1 MKEIKE
7 DCCVKTFSDIISEE
21 KLEDWAAHVERDE
34 AENEGEQA
42 IGKDP
47 LDRWSSPGNIAATEE
62 NRVRIIH
69 GNDKLSPA
77 TKVIIFYEEIEDTD
91 HMLIK
96 EEKGAEKSEK
106 E

>member
-1 MKEIKE
+1 M
-7 DCCVKTFSDIISEE
+7 KTFNDIILEE

-47 LDRWSSPGNIAATEE
+47 LDRWSSPGNIAVTEE

-69 GNDKLSPA
+69 GNDKFI
-77 TKVIIFYEEIEDTD
+77 VIVFDKEIEDTD
-91 HMLIK
+91 HTLIK